1 LLHRRLVTA
10 VAAAALAAAALPAV
24 AGASS
29 PDTAIE
35 VQDRCDPATFDAA
48 LGDPHACEPVS
59 SSGGALTFGDFIAR
73 VTKDRAAG
81 GWRFSRDNVTI
92 RSGQSLDVRLTRG
105 GELHTF
111 TQVPAYG
118 NGCVE
123 LLNMLVFPGQDPTPP
138 ADICGTAFPEGQF
151 PPTAVAPVRPEMTVS
166 ASYLTPGVH
175 RFMCLIHPWMRT
187 TVTVR

>member
-1 LLHRRLVTA
+1 LLHRRLLAA

-29 PDTAIE
+29 GDSSIE
-35 VQDRCDPATFDAA
+35 VQDRCDPATFDAV
-48 LGDPHACEPVS
+48 LGEGACAPIS
-59 SSGGALTFGDFIAR
+59 SSGGTLTFDEFIAR
-73 VTKDRAAG
+73 VTKDHQAG
-81 GWRFSRDNVTI
+81 GWRFSRDKVTI
-92 RSGQSLDVRLTRG
+92 RSGESLDVRLSRG

-111 TQVPAYG
+111 TEVPSYG

-138 ADICGTAFPEGQF
+138 AKTCADAFPAGQL
-151 PPTAVAPVRPEMTVS
+151 PPTAVAPVRRELTVS
-166 ASYLTPGVH
+166 SLAPGVH

-187 TVTVR
+187 TVAVR